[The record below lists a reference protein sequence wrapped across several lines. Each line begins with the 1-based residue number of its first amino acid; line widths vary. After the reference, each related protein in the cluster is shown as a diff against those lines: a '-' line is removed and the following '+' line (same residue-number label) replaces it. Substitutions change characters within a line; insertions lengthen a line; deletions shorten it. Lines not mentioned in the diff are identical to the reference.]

1 MPLADA
7 RVIHLA
13 DGRRLG
19 FDDLGTAAGRPV
31 IYMHGG
37 TTSRMTARLAAA
49 DAAELGIR
57 LIAPDR
63 PGIGLSDPQPGRTL
77 SDWADDVHALAV
89 TLGLDQYGVLGVS
102 EGTPYALACGSAH
115 PKHVVGVSIAGPI
128 AALRNPRIT
137 RAIHPPVRLMVG
149 LAVYTPRLLRLAFAA
164 MHADV
169 RHRGLQAVAGMR
181 RAFPPADQDLF
192 ADSARLEM
200 RLDDLR
206 NTFAWGAR
214 WPAYDFVLAAREWGF
229 QLDAI
234 HCPVWIFQGDG
245 DTIHTLGMARHL
257 VECIPG
263 AKLTVLHVPGTLWT
277 LTHLKPALAEF
288 THSAWG

>member
-1 MPLADA
+1 MHLPDG

-19 FDDLGTAAGRPV
+19 FDDLGTPTGRPV

-37 TTSRMTARLAAA
+37 TTSRLTARLAAA

-77 SDWADDVHALAV
+77 SDWADDVRALADM
-89 TLGLDQYGVLGVS
+89 LGLDQYGVIGVS
-102 EGTPYALACGSAH
+102 EGTPYALACASAN
-115 PKHVVGVSIAGPI
+115 PERVGGVSIAGPI
-128 AALRNPRIT
+128 AALRNPLIT
-137 RAIHPPVRLMVG
+137 RAIHPPVRLMVS
-149 LAVYTPRLLRLAFAA
+149 LAVYTPWLLRLAFAA

-169 RHRGLQAVAGMR
+169 RHRGLRAVAGTR
-181 RAFPPADQDLF
+181 RAFPPADQHLF
-192 ADSARLEM
+192 AEYAGLEM

-206 NTFAWGAR
+206 STFAWGAR
-214 WPAYDFVLAAREWGF
+214 WPAYDFALAAREWDF

-234 HCPVWIFQGDG
+234 HCPVWVFQGDA
-245 DTIHTLGMARHL
+245 DTIHTLAMVRHL
-257 VECIPG
+257 VERIPG
-263 AKLTVLHVPGTLWT
+263 ARLTILHVPGTLWT
-277 LTHLKPALAEF
+277 LTHLKPALAKF
-288 THSAWG
+288 TRCA